1 MLRELFRVVPEFYIH
16 RWTALEGRKEPV
28 LILDIPEDFANTLSK
43 LPHELL
49 PLQTAQEIAGAEILH
64 SFGIMK
70 CEVMRQRAELVK
82 ERLLNFVLERH
93 GEFLAEN
100 CYGEY
105 DPKEKRAWHALF
117 KLNAVSLNEE
127 VELKPIPSLQRKE
140 TVNDFIQKN
149 DIRKKSNRIAQ
160 EKFGK
165 PLPEDINSFEDSST
179 DSTMPYLSQELIQK
193 IKIKE
198 KVLHDCEKDV
208 QDKITLTVQST
219 KDDRLRKL
227 AETLRTIFATQKT
240 SIAPLEDIIGKL
252 KDTDRG
258 VYVSRGS

>member
-1 MLRELFRVVPEFYIH
+1 M
-16 RWTALEGRKEPV
+16 
-28 LILDIPEDFANTLSK
+28 ILDIPEEFTTSLSNLSHK
-43 LPHELL
+43 LL
-49 PLQTAQEIAGAEILH
+49 PLQTAQEIASAETLH
-64 SFGIMK
+64 CFGTMK
-70 CEVMRQRAELVK
+70 FEVMRRRAELVK

-93 GEFLAEN
+93 SEFLAEN

-105 DPKEKRAWHALF
+105 DPKQKRAWHALF
-117 KLNAVSLNEE
+117 RLNAISLNGEI
-127 VELKPIPSLQRKE
+127 ELKPMPSLQRKE

-165 PLPEDINSFEDSST
+165 PLPEDISPFEDSST

-208 QDKITLTVQST
+208 EDKITLTVQST
-219 KDDRLRKL
+219 KEDRLRKL
-227 AETLRTIFATQKT
+227 AETLRTIFATQRT
-240 SIAPLEDIIGKL
+240 SIAPLEDIVAKL

-258 VYVSRGS
+258 VYVSRGTFPWRP